1 MLIGVDFDNTIVS
14 YDALF
19 HRLAVE
25 QGHIGVEVPA
35 TKEQVRDTMRRAGRE
50 DAWTELQGYVYG
62 ARICEAS
69 AFPGVKDFFGNC
81 RAAGI
86 DICIVSHKTKH
97 PFRGPAY
104 DLHRAALDWLEHN
117 GFFDPQG
124 IGLPCESV
132 YLRTTLAD
140 KLRQIGDCGCA
151 HFIDDLP
158 ELLSEAAF
166 PSSVER
172 WLFDPNE
179 HHPRET
185 RFARAASWREL
196 DERILRIAGSCR

>member
-1 MLIGVDFDNTIVS
+1 MRIGVDFDNTIVS

-25 QGHIGVEVPA
+25 QEHITPEVPA

-50 DAWTELQGYVYG
+50 EAWTELQGYVYG
-62 ARICEAS
+62 ARICEAT
-69 AFPGVKDFFGNC
+69 AFAGVKDFFRNC
-81 RAAGI
+81 REAGVEV
-86 DICIVSHKTKH
+86 CIISHKTKH

-117 GFFDPQG
+117 GFFDPRD
-124 IGLPCESV
+124 IALPRDCV

-140 KLRQIGDCGCA
+140 KLQQIGDCGCT

-166 PSSVER
+166 PATAER
-172 WLFDPNE
+172 WLFDPND
-179 HHPRET
+179 HHPHER
-185 RFARAASWREL
+185 RFARVTAWTQLEDRL
-196 DERILRIAGSCR
+196 LRSVGSGR